1 MFGRTKKEIR
11 IHSKYQEGL
20 WPAEVDT
27 SQVEQVLVNLYVNAW
42 QAMSEGGDLF
52 VETKNVT
59 LDESYMRPYR
69 IQPGRY
75 VRISIT
81 DTGVGMDKEIQGK
94 IFDPFFTTKEIGRG
108 TGLGLASAY
117 GIIKGHN
124 GIINVYSEPGQGST
138 FSIYLP
144 ASSKEVTR
152 KPHLG
157 KGVLRGSE
165 TVLLVDDEKMI
176 IEVGRRMLEQ
186 MGYQVLVAGGGKEAV
201 RVYEE
206 KRDQVDLVVL
216 DMIMPDM
223 GGADTYD
230 ALKEINPRIKV
241 LLASGYSIN
250 SKAAEILNRGCD
262 GFVQKPFD
270 MTELSRKI
278 RGVLEQTPPQPV
290 T

>member
-1 MFGRTKKEIR
+1 
-11 IHSKYQEGL
+11 
-20 WPAEVDT
+20 
-27 SQVEQVLVNLYVNAW
+27 
-42 QAMSEGGDLF
+42 
-52 VETKNVT
+52 
-59 LDESYMRPYR
+59 
-69 IQPGRY
+69 
-75 VRISIT
+75 
-81 DTGVGMDKEIQGK
+81 MDKEIQGK